1 MALSGKIKKV
11 EDMPIANPYSTK
23 LGEFPDIIID
33 TLKESNRAE
42 AAALVKEKI
51 SKFKKIALELGSG
64 SGEHLVNRA
73 ALEPETLFIGVE
85 IRFKRIYRTAQK
97 SLQSNLSNVLLV
109 RIFAE
114 EIGSLFSDHSL
125 DLVYINFPD
134 PWAKRRWLKHRLVSD
149 SYLDLLHRL
158 LKKTGTFSF
167 KTDHPDYFVA
177 VLDSIQKAPKWTLS
191 KSTTDL
197 YKSPWITNNIPTEFE
212 KLFLSK
218 GLPVNFLEA
227 NPIGDL

>member
-1 MALSGKIKKV
+1 
-11 EDMPIANPYSTK
+11 MPIANPYSTK
-23 LGEFPDIIID
+23 LGDFPDLIID
-33 TLKESNRAE
+33 TLHDENRAE
-42 AAALVKEKI
+42 ASKLVSERI
-51 SKFKKIALELGSG
+51 SKFTKVALELGSG

-73 ALEPETLFIGVE
+73 SLDPSTLYIGVE

-97 SLQSNLSNVLLV
+97 AVQNKLNNILLV

-114 EIGSLFSDHSL
+114 DIESLFGNQSL
-125 DLVYINFPD
+125 DLMYINFPD

-149 SYLDLLHRL
+149 SYLVVLRKL
-158 LKKTGTFSF
+158 LKKSGIFSF
-167 KTDHPDYFVA
+167 KTDHPDYFTAVEASLRVA
-177 VLDSIQKAPKWTLS
+177 SDRWKIL

-197 YKSPWITNNIPTEFE
+197 YKSPWINNNIPTEFE

-227 NPIGDL
+227 TPIGDL